1 MVHPRPEGRR
11 LTKKEKLSLRVVPR
25 IKDIPRESW
34 DALLREGSSP
44 FLEHTWLDCLE
55 EAKCVGEAAG
65 WIPQHLALYESDAS
79 GKEHLVAAA
88 PAYAKYNSEGEF
100 VFDWSWA
107 DLASRL
113 GVDYYPKLVL
123 AVPFT
128 PATGDRVLV
137 HPSRDRA
144 EMIALFGHA
153 LRTLVKELELSSA
166 HVLFPREDDA
176 AAWAEAGFLMRHG
189 VQYHWSNRNVLT
201 PGGQPYSDYEDF
213 LKSFPT
219 KKRTQ
224 IRRERKQPAM
234 DGVEIATLRPEEY
247 TREMAV
253 VMYDLYTTTVDKY
266 FHGRRYMKRRFFELL
281 VERFAD
287 RLSWVVARDA
297 KGEVIASAFNI
308 KKDGIIYGRYWGT
321 HVEMPFL
328 HFNVCYYHGVE
339 QAIREGCRTFNPGAG
354 GEHKKVRGF
363 VPTLTYSAHHVADP
377 RFRGI
382 VESFLE
388 RERHG
393 VAAYVAEERAAL
405 LKG

>member
-1 MVHPRPEGRR
+1 M
-11 LTKKEKLSLRVVPR
+11 VPR

-55 EAKCVGEAAG
+55 EGKCVGEGAG
-65 WIPQHLALYESDAS
+65 WMPQHLALYETDAT
-79 GKEHLVAAA
+79 GAEQLVAAA
-88 PAYAKYNSEGEF
+88 PAYAKTNSEGEF

-144 EMIALFGHA
+144 ETIALFAHA

-166 HVLFPREDDA
+166 HVLFPREEDV
-176 AAWAEAGFLMRHG
+176 AAWAEAGFMIRHG
-189 VQYHWSNRNVLT
+189 VQYHWSNRHEAT
-201 PGGQPYSDYEDF
+201 PGAEPFADYEDF
-213 LKSFPT
+213 LKTLPT

-224 IRRERKQPAM
+224 IRRERKQAAM
-234 DGVEIATLRPEEY
+234 DGVTITTLRPEEY
-247 TREMAV
+247 TREMADT
-253 VMYDLYTTTVDKY
+253 MYGLYTTTVDKY
-266 FHGRRYMKRRFFELL
+266 FHGRRYMKKRFFELL
-281 VERFAD
+281 VERFRD
-287 RLSWVVARDA
+287 RLAWVVARNAD
-297 KGEVIASAFNI
+297 GEVIASAFNV
-308 KKDGIIYGRYWGT
+308 KKDGIVYGRYWGA

-339 QAIREGCRTFNPGAG
+339 QAIREGGRIFNPGAG

-363 VPTLTYSAHHVADP
+363 VPTITYSAHHIAEP

-388 RERHG
+388 RERQG

>member
-1 MVHPRPEGRR
+1 M
-11 LTKKEKLSLRVVPR
+11 PR

-65 WIPQHLALYESDAS
+65 WIPQHLALYEETETGDQ
-79 GKEHLVAAA
+79 LVAAA
-88 PAYAKYNSEGEF
+88 PAYAKTNSEGEF

-144 EMIALFGHA
+144 ETIALFAQA

-166 HVLFPREDDA
+166 HVLFPSAEEA
-176 AAWAEAGFLMRHG
+176 AAWGAAGFMMRHG
-189 VQYHWSNRNVLT
+189 VQYHWSNRNLAT
-201 PGGQPYSDYEDF
+201 TGAEPFADYEDF
-213 LKSFPT
+213 LKSLPT

-234 DGVEIATLRPEEY
+234 DGVAITTLRPEEY
-247 TREMAV
+247 TPAMAAC
-253 VMYDLYTTTVDKY
+253 MYGLYTTTVDKY
-266 FHGRRYMKRRFFELL
+266 FHGRRYMKKRFFELL
-281 VERFAD
+281 VERFRD
-287 RLSWVVARDA
+287 RLSWVVARTA
-297 KGEVIASAFNI
+297 TGEVIASAFNV
-308 KKDGIIYGRYWGT
+308 KKDGIIYGRYWGA
-321 HVEMPFL
+321 HVDMPFL

-339 QAIREGCRTFNPGAG
+339 QAIREGGVSFNPGAG

-363 VPTLTYSAHHVADP
+363 APTITYSAHHIADP

-388 RERHG
+388 RERQG
-393 VAAYVAEERAAL
+393 VLAYVAEERAAL
-405 LKG
+405 QKG

>member
-1 MVHPRPEGRR
+1 M
-11 LTKKEKLSLRVVPR
+11 PR

-65 WIPQHLALYESDAS
+65 WIPQHLALYEETDA
-79 GKEHLVAAA
+79 GDQLVAAA
-88 PAYAKYNSEGEF
+88 PAYAKTNSEGEF

-144 EMIALFGHA
+144 ETIALFAQA

-166 HVLFPREDDA
+166 HVLFPSAEEA
-176 AAWAEAGFLMRHG
+176 AAWGAAGFMMRHG
-189 VQYHWSNRNVLT
+189 VQYHWSNRNLAT
-201 PGGQPYSDYEDF
+201 PGAEPFADYEDF
-213 LKSFPT
+213 LKSLPT

-234 DGVEIATLRPEEY
+234 DGVAITTLRPEEY
-247 TREMAV
+247 TPEMAAC
-253 VMYDLYTTTVDKY
+253 MYGLYTTTVDKY
-266 FHGRRYMKRRFFELL
+266 FHGRRYMKKRFFELL
-281 VERFAD
+281 VERFRD
-287 RLSWVVARDA
+287 RLSWVVARTA
-297 KGEVIASAFNI
+297 TGEVIASAFNV
-308 KKDGIIYGRYWGT
+308 KKDGIIYGRYWGA
-321 HVEMPFL
+321 HVDMPFL

-339 QAIREGCRTFNPGAG
+339 QAIREGGVSFNPGAG

-363 VPTLTYSAHHVADP
+363 APTITYSAHHIADP

-388 RERHG
+388 RERQG
-393 VAAYVAEERAAL
+393 VLAYVAEERAAL
-405 LKG
+405 QKG